1 MIYGELCCYP
11 LSKKIQQRMLS
22 YWNRLIS
29 NENKLS
35 SKLYKLM
42 YKLHMNGTTTFKW
55 ISFVQS
61 VFNDTGLS
69 YVFESQFPI
78 CMSSIKS
85 VIKQRLCDQFF
96 KNDFL
101 ILDNSTREFYKVVK
115 KDLKFEEYLIRLSRQ
130 DRVCITKFRTSYLK
144 LPIGTGR
151 WNNIAKELRLC
162 SFCNKKNWR

>member
-11 LSKKIQQRMLS
+11 LSKKIKQRMLS

-42 YKLHMNGTTTFKW
+42 YKLHMNGTTNFKW

-61 VFNDTGLS
+61 VFIDTGLS

-85 VIKQRLCDQFF
+85 AIKQRLCDQFF

-101 ILDNSTREFYKVVK
+101 IW
-115 KDLKFEEYLIRLSRQ
+115 
-130 DRVCITKFRTSYLK
+130 ITLQENFIK
-144 LPIGTGR
+144 L
-151 WNNIAKELRLC
+151 
-162 SFCNKKNWR
+162 